1 MMAAKK
7 PVKKVAKKAAPKKA
21 ARKKVVAKKAAPKPV
36 ARKAAPAPKAAPPA
50 KRKVIRSRIG
60 KSPVAKGGIF
70 PWITNKPGSKRS
82 APPSPPAPPLPLV
95 LAAHLPL
102 ARPCC
107 AAYGRPL
114 TLSSVDFTSDASDAW
129 IGWGFMPKS
138 VKASLYP
145 KGYKGMLNK

>member
-21 ARKKVVAKKAAPKPV
+21 APKKVVAKKAAPKPV

-82 APPSPPAPPLPLV
+82 APPSPPPPRCRWFSRLTFRS
-95 LAAHLPL
+95 L
-102 ARPCC
+102 ARAVQPT
-107 AAYGRPL
+107 AVR
-114 TLSSVDFTSDASDAW
+114 
-129 IGWGFMPKS
+129 
-138 VKASLYP
+138 
-145 KGYKGMLNK
+145 